1 MVSLHDLG
9 GLWRRT
15 MIVWSDGRADT
26 TSDVVWLQGP
36 RRFADLR
43 IPVGR
48 PVSAGVACLR
58 DLDWTMLRFMARQEG
73 FFGELAVSDSVGA
86 WQRVFDFQP
95 DTDVADVGALA
106 FDGDILVE
114 RGVERAYT
122 ELWSRASA
130 GEPTMALTLAA
141 DTGAAG
147 CLVVAGDVFIYARGR
162 AAPLPRGGTLGEL
175 VDDSP
180 SLQDAQDLVDCE
192 ISLGV
197 RRGGDWRIA
206 RSSHCFREGT
216 TLAPAFDG
224 AAGRLVVNDLTAD
237 GTPLQRVWRIT
248 GEESSID
255 LPLSVWF
262 CSERHMPAEP
272 AHRGTKEAMGARL

>member
-1 MVSLHDLG
+1 MISLHDLG

-15 MIVWSDGRADT
+15 LIVWPDGRADT
-26 TSDVVWLQGP
+26 ATEVVWLQGP

-43 IPVGR
+43 IPAGR
-48 PVSAGVACLR
+48 PASAGVAWLR

-95 DTDVADVGALA
+95 DIDVPDIGALA

-114 RGVERAYT
+114 RGLKRAYT

-130 GEPTMALTLAA
+130 AETTMALTLAA

-162 AAPLPRGGTLGEL
+162 AAPLPRGGTLCEL
-175 VDDSP
+175 VDDAT
-180 SLQDAQDLVDCE
+180 SLQAAQDLFDCE

-206 RSSHCFREGT
+206 RSSHCFREGA

-237 GTPLQRVWRIT
+237 GASLQRVWRIT
-248 GEESSID
+248 GHDSSID
-255 LPLSVWF
+255 LPLSRWF
-262 CSERHMPAEP
+262 CSGHYVPTEP
-272 AHRGTKEAMGARL
+272 AQRRTEETQGTRL